1 LCMREVLWRDA
12 LERRGTNKR
21 RKERK
26 NMLKCSVY

>member
-1 LCMREVLWRDA
+1 MREVLWRDA

-26 NMLKCSVY
+26 NMLKVA